1 MGIRRLSGPAAIVSP
16 SDLSGEL
23 HGDAAA
29 ASVIAAVQASID
41 GPTGWLGRSLG
52 LQELELTTDGFCRT
66 LRLPYEPVTKIVS
79 VSYRDRDGIEQSVDA
94 AHWRLAMGN
103 RCVFGTGFSFPATER
118 APDAVTVVYEAG
130 YADSAVPA
138 SAKQA
143 VIIGVQHLKALTEQ
157 SVFVRSE
164 EVDGIGTETF
174 AVSEAGANVV
184 KAATDALLMP
194 LRVYSL

>member
-1 MGIRRLSGPAAIVSP
+1 MAIRLSGPEPIATPGDVPGDHASGDTAIAAIIS
-16 SDLSGEL
+16 
-23 HGDAAA
+23 
-29 ASVIAAVQASID
+29 AVQASID

-52 LQELELTTDGFCRT
+52 KQTLALSLDSFCRSM
-66 LRLPYEPVTKIVS
+66 RLPYEPVSEITS
-79 VSYRDRDGIEQSVDA
+79 VVYRASDGAEVTIEGTNYRLVD
-94 AHWRLAMGN
+94 GN
-103 RCVFGTGFSFPATER
+103 RFVFGTGFAFPETECG
-118 APDAVTVVYEAG
+118 PGAVTITFEAG
-130 YADSAVPA
+130 YEADEVPPN
-138 SAKQA
+138 AKQA

-184 KAATDALLMP
+184 KAATEALLMP